1 MNILYLVILFVIGYL
16 LGSINMSVIVS
27 RHVGKCDITKV
38 GSGNAGG
45 TNVAR
50 TIGAKWGV
58 LVIVIE
64 IVKSTAFGLIA
75 RYVFPA
81 DILGWG
87 ECGAL
92 FSGLIAVL
100 GCFVGNRLP
109 CFNRFKGG
117 KGVTVGA
124 ALAIVIDWRVFLAL
138 ISLFLII
145 FLITHIVSISSIIAD
160 IGIPVAAA
168 ILYAGRPYGIYPVIV
183 SALISAGIVLNHLPN
198 IRRILN
204 GTENRFEFGK
214 GKRK

>member
-1 MNILYLVILFVIGYL
+1 MSVVYLVILFVVGYL
-16 LGSINMSVIVS
+16 LGSVNVSAIVTKC
-27 RHVGKCDITKV
+27 VGKCDITKV

-50 TIGAKWGV
+50 AIGAKWGIT
-58 LVIVIE
+58 VILIE
-64 IVKSTAFGLIA
+64 IIKSTGLGLIG
-75 RYVFPA
+75 RWVFPA

-92 FSGLIAVL
+92 FSGLVAVL

-109 CFNRFKGG
+109 CFNNFKGG

-124 ALAIVIDWRVFLAL
+124 ALAIVIDWRVFAVL

-145 FLITHIVSISSIIAD
+145 FLITHIVSIASVIAA
-160 IGIPVAAA
+160 IGIPVSAA
-168 ILYAGRPYGIYPVIV
+168 ILYGGRPYGVYPVVIASV
-183 SALISAGIVLNHLPN
+183 ITLGIVLGHLPN
-198 IRRILN
+198 IKRLIN

-214 GKRK
+214 GKKK

>member
-1 MNILYLVILFVIGYL
+1 MSVVYLVILFVIGYL
-16 LGSINMSVIVS
+16 LGSINVSAIVT
-27 RHVGKCDITKV
+27 KCVSKLDITEV

-58 LVIVIE
+58 IVILIE
-64 IVKSTAFGLIA
+64 IIKSTGFGLIG
-75 RYVFPA
+75 RWLFPA

-92 FSGLIAVL
+92 FSGLVAVL

-124 ALAIVIDWRVFLAL
+124 ALAIVIDWRAFVVLVL
-138 ISLFLII
+138 LFLVI
-145 FLITHIVSISSIIAD
+145 FLITHIVSISSIIAAM
-160 IGIPVAAA
+160 GIPVAAF
-168 ILYAGRPYGIYPVIV
+168 ILYGNKPYGIYSVIIAAV
-183 SALISAGIVLNHLPN
+183 ITLGIVLGHLPN
-198 IRRILN
+198 IKRLIN
-204 GTENRFEFGK
+204 GTENRFEFGRS
-214 GKRK
+214 RKK